1 MMILIYFVL
10 LAFSLFVLLKSSDF
24 FTAYA
29 SKIAESLKINEFLI
43 SITLV
48 ALGTSLPE
56 FSSSLVS
63 IREGVKG
70 FVIGNALG
78 ATISDILL
86 VCGLIGVIAGYFKL
100 KWKVIKT
107 DVPLLL
113 SAAIILLLVAVD
125 GEITRIDAIFLLL
138 GYSIYLFYFVYEN
151 KRRKGLKNI
160 VGLVFE
166 NDSKFHWFY
175 VLFVILSSIGIYFGA
190 KFTVD
195 LVLNISSSISF
206 LNVSVI
212 SATFVAIGT
221 TLPEL
226 SVSFFAL
233 KKRKFD
239 MAIGNVIGSTIFNLL
254 VIIGVS
260 ALISPILVSSLV
272 LYLMLPFLFVSILF
286 FWLSF
291 SDNTFDRAKGLMFVL
306 VYSIFIFRLLA
317 S

>member
-1 MMILIYFVL
+1 MVIFIYFIL
-10 LAFSLFVLLKSSDF
+10 LVISLFLLIKSSDF
-24 FTAYA
+24 FTSYA

-56 FSSSLVS
+56 FSSSLIS
-63 IREGVKG
+63 ISEGIKG
-70 FVIGNALG
+70 FVLGNAIG

-86 VCGLIGVIAGYFKL
+86 VCGFIGVSAGFFKL

-107 DVPLLL
+107 DIPLLL
-113 SAAIILLLVAVD
+113 AATIILILVSID
-125 GEITRIDAIFLLL
+125 GEITRVDAVFLLL
-138 GYSIYLFYFVYEN
+138 GYCVYLFYFLYEN
-151 KRRKGLKNI
+151 KKRKGMKNI
-160 VGLVFE
+160 VGMVP
-166 NDSKFHWFY
+166 DKASSFHWFY
-175 VLFVILSSIGIYFGA
+175 VIIVILSSIGIYAGA

-195 LVLNISSSISF
+195 SVLKISESVSF

-212 SATFVAIGT
+212 AATFVAIGT

-233 KKRKFD
+233 KKKKYD
-239 MAIGNVIGSTIFNLL
+239 MAIGNIMGSAIFNILMI
-254 VIIGVS
+254 VGVS
-260 ALISPILVSSLV
+260 AMVSPIFVSSVV
-272 LYLMLPFLFVSILF
+272 LYLMLPFLFISILF

-306 VYSIFIFRLLA
+306 IYAIFLFRLIA
-317 S
+317 G